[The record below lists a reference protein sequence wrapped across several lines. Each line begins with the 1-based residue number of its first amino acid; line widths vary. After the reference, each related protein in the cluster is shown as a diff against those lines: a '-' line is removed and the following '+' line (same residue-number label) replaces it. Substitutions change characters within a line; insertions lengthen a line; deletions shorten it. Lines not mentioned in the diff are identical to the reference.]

1 MGYGTSFIDA
11 YHQAGVYTGRI
22 LKGDKPGDLPVL
34 QPTRFCHQ
42 PKTAKALRLTVPPVA
57 TDLPEPVSSGFKLV
71 STGQVVPRSYLH
83 RTGQLAA
90 FLHGR
95 RPALVDIGG

>member
-11 YHQAGVYTGRI
+11 YHQAGVYTGRK

-34 QPTRFCHQ
+34 CRRGFAINLKRLRCS
-42 PKTAKALRLTVPPVA
+42 ALRSP
-57 TDLPEPVSSGFKLV
+57 LV